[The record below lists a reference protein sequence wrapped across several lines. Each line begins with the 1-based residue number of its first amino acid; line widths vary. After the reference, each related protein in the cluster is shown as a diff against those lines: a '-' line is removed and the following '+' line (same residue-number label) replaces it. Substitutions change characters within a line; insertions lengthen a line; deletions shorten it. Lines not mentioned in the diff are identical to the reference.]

1 MSFEQNERP
10 DKLGG
15 SRTDLIAQWAEL
27 RERYKA
33 AQLIALRVEPRGKR
47 L

>member
-15 SRTDLIAQWAEL
+15 SRTDLIARWAEF
-27 RERYKA
+27 RERHKA